1 MKFIPVLA
9 LALSTLLAPAVAR
22 AAENLPS
29 NSLYRIPPIAL
40 VDQVGHSFSLAS
52 LAGEPR
58 LIGMFYASCHMMCPL
73 EIELIKAMEKT
84 VAEAG
89 GAPIPVVLVS
99 FDTAHDNVAAL
110 ARTADDHDVK
120 APGFELTR
128 AEKGDVGMLGGVLG
142 VAWRA
147 APGGGFQHNVVVALL
162 DRQGRIVATNP
173 GDGRPD
179 RPFIDAI
186 LAQERQ
192 AAR

>member
-1 MKFIPVLA
+1 MKTLPVLA

-22 AAENLPS
+22 AAETLPS
-29 NSLYRIPPIAL
+29 DSLYLVPPIAL
-40 VDQVGHSFSLAS
+40 VDQDGHSFSLAS

-58 LIGMFYASCHMMCPL
+58 LIGMFYASCHLMCPL
-73 EIELIKAMEKT
+73 EIESIKAMEKT
-84 VAEAG
+84 VADAG

-110 ARTADDHDVK
+110 ARTADDHGVK

-128 AEKGDVGMLGGVLG
+128 AERGDIGMLGGVLG
-142 VAWRA
+142 IAWRA
-147 APGGGFQHNVVVALL
+147 APAGGFQHNVVVALL

-179 RPFIDAI
+179 KAFIDAI
-186 LAQERQ
+186 LAQQRQ
-192 AAR
+192 GVR